1 MKLQF
6 LYVGQN
12 LTRNPVRTLL
22 TCAAVAL
29 PITIFVLT
37 SGVIDGID
45 RVLDNSSRQLRLAV
59 TQKTSIINP
68 LPAGHRAKIESL
80 DPTHTRLISVCCM
93 RYLGGR
99 IENDRT
105 PLSTVAADPDSFPA
119 TYPEHLRDPAEL
131 EAWQRDRQAII
142 IGRGT
147 ASRLKKQV
155 GDRITI
161 RVSMPPYSAMQFHI
175 VSTAPSADDPVTN
188 ICRRDYIEEEIKRTG
203 WLPDLVSFIFVK
215 CASMADMEHYRTA
228 IDDLFAKS
236 LDETVTQDE
245 KTLMSQYI
253 AQQFNLPRN
262 LRILAGITI
271 LVAVLAA
278 ANTMSMNFRDRR
290 DEFAALRAIG
300 FGKRV
305 IFALIQSESLLVCI
319 LGGLFG
325 AFGPYVAFTFTPL
338 RDYAVPVI
346 QKLDIS
352 PAVCAEALA
361 IAVLIGLLASAWP
374 CWLAVRL
381 RVVDAFR
388 ALE

>member
-1 MKLQF
+1 MTGRRF
-6 LYVGQN
+6 RPSPR
-12 LTRNPVRTLL
+12 TRIPSRPPTPNI
-22 TCAAVAL
+22 CAT
-29 PITIFVLT
+29 PP
-37 SGVIDGID
+37 
-45 RVLDNSSRQLRLAV
+45 SS
-59 TQKTSIINP
+59 KPGN
-68 LPAGHRAKIESL
+68 
-80 DPTHTRLISVCCM
+80 
-93 RYLGGR
+93 
-99 IENDRT
+99 
-105 PLSTVAADPDSFPA
+105 A
-119 TYPEHLRDPAEL
+119 TARPSS
-131 EAWQRDRQAII
+131 

-175 VSTAPSADDPVTN
+175 VSTAPNAEDPVTN
-188 ICRRDYIEEEIKRTG
+188 ICRRDYVEEEIKRTG

-215 CASMADMEHYRTA
+215 CASMADLEHYRTA

-319 LGGLFG
+319 LGGLLG
-325 AFGPYVAFTFTPL
+325 AFGPYVTFTYTPM

-346 QKLDIS
+346 QKLDIN

-361 IAVLIGLLASAWP
+361 IAALIGLLASAWP